1 VLSSEGDGHSLGD
14 ESGNDSASITGRPRA
29 SGLTL
34 DKPIGRADH
43 YRVRPLFNT
52 RVVPLRELLSLRFR
66 TPRLEIGFSQYYL
79 PISLFQSRL
88 AFGLAFVFLSSDY
101 VADSIYYGLSAD
113 PANLLRVALL
123 APAFLCFFFASY
135 RSAIKRRY
143 ELYVSVF
150 YSLISICLFYVI
162 FLLDEHGNGISNVVG
177 FLNYFFIL
185 LFGFVLIG
193 TRFYYSCVSSTLVSI
208 IYIVLLYHRIGAV
221 GALYY
226 FSYQIFTIFSLC
238 ALLGYTRELVLRA
251 DFATQFELAEA
262 QKELA
267 QEREA
272 LARQHQ
278 SDIRYLDWLRQLA
291 QFLRHE
297 VRVPVA
303 QITSSIELIQL
314 AHNHDD
320 KLQSLITNASLSAR
334 DVWNLVERASQATDA
349 EAYVRQSVAQP
360 VELQELLRVVVA
372 TYRQSYSGIDFQLQ
386 SQLQSAPI
394 CAQADPLLIKEA
406 VGNLLANAASFADE
420 ESIVLVVL
428 KIEGAH
434 AAIAVSNKGPLIEGD
449 TEALFGPFASTRLG
463 PTSEHQGLGLYLVR
477 LIAEKHG
484 GTAAIRNLEDGSGVQ
499 ASIVLPLVT

>member
-1 VLSSEGDGHSLGD
+1 MAMVYQISW
-14 ESGNDSASITGRPRA
+14 DS
-29 SGLTL
+29 
-34 DKPIGRADH
+34 K
-43 YRVRPLFNT
+43 LF
-52 RVVPLRELLSLRFR
+52 
-66 TPRLEIGFSQYYL
+66 
-79 PISLFQSRL
+79 
-88 AFGLAFVFLSSDY
+88 
-101 VADSIYYGLSAD
+101 
-113 PANLLRVALL
+113 
-123 APAFLCFFFASY
+123 
-135 RSAIKRRY
+135 
-143 ELYVSVF
+143 LYM
-150 YSLISICLFYVI
+150 
-162 FLLDEHGNGISNVVG
+162 
-177 FLNYFFIL
+177 

-193 TRFYYSCVSSTLVSI
+193 TRFYYSCASSTLVSI
-208 IYIVLLYHRIGAV
+208 VYVVLLYQRIGAV
-221 GALYY
+221 GALDY

-278 SDIRYLDWLRQLA
+278 SDIRYLDWLRKLA

-297 VRVPVA
+297 VRHPVA

-320 KLQSLITNASLSAR
+320 KLQSLITNASLGAR
-334 DVWNLVERASQATDA
+334 HVWNLVERASQATDA

-386 SQLQSAPI
+386 GHLQGVPI
-394 CAQADPLLIKEA
+394 RVQADPLLIKEA
-406 VGNLLANAASFADE
+406 VGNLFSNAASFADE
-420 ESIVLVVL
+420 ESIVRVVL
-428 KIEGAH
+428 KIDGAH

-449 TEALFGPFASTRLG
+449 TEALFGAFASTRSG